1 MTPNLL
7 ISGVFI
13 RERDTGRMPWA
24 HGHRLEWSIYML
36 RNSKDCWG
44 PSEAEDKDSLL
55 ELQRWAFK
63 IRSQDFPDDSVVKNL
78 PASAGDAGSISE
90 LGRSPG
96 EGNATHSSIL
106 AWRTPWTEEP
116 GRLQSMRS
124 QKSRTQLSDYNKL
137 SVWCVTP
144 QNFFK

>member
-78 PASAGDAGSISE
+78 PASAGDAGSI
-90 LGRSPG
+90 P
-96 EGNATHSSIL
+96 
-106 AWRTPWTEEP
+106 AWRRKWPPTPVFLPRKSHGQRSLVGYNP
-116 GRLQSMRS
+116 GGHKDLD
-124 QKSRTQLSDYNKL
+124 T
-137 SVWCVTP
+137 T
-144 QNFFK
+144 

>member
-78 PASAGDAGSISE
+78 PASAGDAGSI
-90 LGRSPG
+90 P
-96 EGNATHSSIL
+96 
-106 AWRTPWTEEP
+106 AWRREP
-116 GRLQSMRS
+116 FPVFLPELRGQRS
-124 QKSRTQLSDYNKL
+124 LVGYSPCDLKELYM
-137 SVWCVTP
+137 V
-144 QNFFK
+144 

>member
-1 MTPNLL
+1 
-7 ISGVFI
+7 
-13 RERDTGRMPWA
+13 MPWA

-78 PASAGDAGSISE
+78 PASAGDAGSI
-90 LGRSPG
+90 P
-96 EGNATHSSIL
+96 
-106 AWRTPWTEEP
+106 AWRREP
-116 GRLQSMRS
+116 FPVFLPELRGQRS
-124 QKSRTQLSDYNKL
+124 LVGYSPCDLKELYM
-137 SVWCVTP
+137 V
-144 QNFFK
+144 